1 MQEEKEKIICD
12 LEKRL
17 INSEDLLQNYQSEND
32 HLKKKID
39 SLYDLNLDQQKQ
51 IQKMLNDIESQSQ
64 STEKLNLKKGDEL
77 KRLRQTLNLSQEKHK
92 FYQMKY
98 ESEIEELKK
107 KHIDEI
113 DQLKFSSQQMTLRNG
128 ELSRCNGELRKKIQN
143 LENDLKAL
151 NEKYNQ
157 IKQSND
163 FLMKQKK
170 ELKEENE
177 RINLAHKK
185 DLEKIEK
192 IKEEYL
198 KKNESQKD
206 SLDKMFQQ
214 ISKFKNEIEAL
225 IKRNE
230 DLESKLKE
238 NQEFHELYKRK
249 YLDIKNFAKQ
259 ELFPNNL
266 NILKQQQ
273 EMAKL
278 SQNIQNFIN
287 GLINDLSV
295 NENISESF
303 N

>member
-32 HLKKKID
+32 KLKKKID

-77 KRLRQTLNLSQEKHK
+77 KRLRQTLNLSQEKQK

-113 DQLKFSSQQMTLRNG
+113 DQLKFSNQQMTLRNG
-128 ELSRCNGELRKKIQN
+128 ELSRCNGEMRKKIQN
-143 LENDLKAL
+143 LENDLKTL